1 MESYKG
7 LKHVFLGGDYVLN
20 PFNTLLD
27 EPQASMKDVNAFVAN
42 VNVGDS
48 TFVICPNGYLEYK
61 GAQSHK

>member
-1 MESYKG
+1 M
-7 LKHVFLGGDYVLN
+7 
-20 PFNTLLD
+20 D